1 MQCNGGI
8 NSFAY
13 VSSKRPMATLR
24 RTLHGFAICS
34 LAFDSPSTSGCS
46 RPDVASSSSA
56 LLDHTGSARDFAALS
71 GPSMAG
77 EFKSRAL

>member
-46 RPDVASSSSA
+46 RPDVASSSSLENLIA
-56 LLDHTGSARDFAALS
+56 PNVGLDQRPCLHVSNDGTG
-71 GPSMAG
+71 PN
-77 EFKSRAL
+77 